1 MRISFLILIML
12 LLSVESTSALAANCT
27 NSVGIE
33 AAAGQRASE
42 LGAQLPT
49 SAATI
54 RFNGTSS
61 DGLSDNYE
69 VSIQDRLY
77 CVATV
82 SVQTKHNSCEVVS
95 AGSVGDY
102 YSCN

>member
-1 MRISFLILIML
+1 MKNLSLLVSAMLSFNMTL
-12 LLSVESTSALAANCT
+12 ALAEDCT

-49 SAATI
+49 GAATI
-54 RFNGTSS
+54 RFIGVST

-95 AGSVGDY
+95 EGGIGDY
-102 YSCN
+102 HYCN